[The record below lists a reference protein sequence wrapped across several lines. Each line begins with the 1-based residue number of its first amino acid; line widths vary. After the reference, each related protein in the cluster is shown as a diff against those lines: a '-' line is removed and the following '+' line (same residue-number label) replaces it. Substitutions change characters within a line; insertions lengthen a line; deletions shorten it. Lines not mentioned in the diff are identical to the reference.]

1 MTDDQITEAER
12 IAAHAETVQ
21 CPDCMAPV
29 NVSCGDQ
36 PHADRIRAADLRVLE
51 HGRCALCGQP
61 MVRGS
66 VEGAPVDAWHP
77 DEVTAAGCPR
87 IPDPQDDW
95 EGYATATDLGLT
107 PGHPGVEN
115 FVPLD
120 AIEDAASMN
129 LNEVVVGDG
138 SLRATFPGLGV
149 ALPTGPDGQVAG
161 AQALRETVQALVDAG
176 YGTHEAVMERLT
188 KAASDPITEPL
199 ATTYPRPLYCP
210 ECANGKCV
218 NCVGQALDPVT
229 DDLVPCACT
238 HGAT

>member
-1 MTDDQITEAER
+1 MPEPTEAEQ

-36 PHADRIRAADLRVLE
+36 PHADRIRAADLQALE
-51 HGRCALCGQP
+51 HGRCALCGAP
-61 MVRGS
+61 MVRGT

-77 DEVTAAGCPR
+77 DEITAAACPR
-87 IPDPQDDW
+87 IPDPKDDW
-95 EGYATATDLGLT
+95 EGYATVTNLGLT
-107 PGHPGVEN
+107 PGHPGAEN
-115 FVPLD
+115 FVP
-120 AIEDAASMN
+120 AGEQH
-129 LNEVVVGDG
+129 EVIAGEVTTVVGAAYSHALAAG
-138 SLRATFPGLGV
+138 MV

-161 AQALRETVQALVDAG
+161 AQAIRETVQSLVDAG
-176 YGTHEAVMERLT
+176 YGTHEAVLERLT

-199 ATTYPRPLYCP
+199 AVTYPRPLWCP
-210 ECANGKCV
+210 ECVNGKHQ

-238 HGAT
+238 HGAPA